1 MTCAHVVNVALKRM
15 AGVESVEVSLNKG
28 LATVKLKPGN
38 AVSVPQLWELIHK
51 NGYTPKSTAVSVRGD
66 LANVSG
72 QLRLRVSGTKET
84 LTLAANPKNP
94 TAYSEAPKK
103 LGQTVIVQ
111 GVMEPGKDLKVPVP
125 LQVGQVK

>member
-1 MTCAHVVNVALKRM
+1 MTCAHVVDVALKRV

-38 AVSVPQLWELIHK
+38 TVSVPQLWELIHK

-66 LANVSG
+66 LATVNE
-72 QLRLRVSGTKET
+72 QLRLKVSGTTET
-84 LTLAANPKNP
+84 LVLAANPKNP

-103 LGQTVIVQ
+103 LGQTVIVE

-125 LQVGQVK
+125 LQVGQLK

>member
-1 MTCAHVVNVALKRM
+1 MTCAHVVDVALKKV

-38 AVSVPQLWELIHK
+38 TVSVPQLWELIHK
-51 NGYTPKSTAVSVRGD
+51 NGYTTKSTAVSVRGD

-72 QLRLRVSGTKET
+72 QLRLKVLGTNDTLPLAVS
-84 LTLAANPKNP
+84 PKNP

-111 GVMEPGKDLKVPVP
+111 GVMEPGKDLKAPVP
-125 LQVGQVK
+125 LQV

>member
-1 MTCAHVVNVALKRM
+1 MTCAHVVDVALKKM

-38 AVSVPQLWELIHK
+38 TVSVPQLREAIHK

-66 LANVSG
+66 LANVNG
-72 QLRLRVSGTKET
+72 QIRLKISGTTET
-84 LTLAANPKNP
+84 LALAANPKNP
-94 TAYSEAPKK
+94 TAYSEALQK

-111 GVMEPGKDLKVPVP
+111 GVMDPGKDLKAPVP
-125 LQVGQVK
+125 FQVGQVK